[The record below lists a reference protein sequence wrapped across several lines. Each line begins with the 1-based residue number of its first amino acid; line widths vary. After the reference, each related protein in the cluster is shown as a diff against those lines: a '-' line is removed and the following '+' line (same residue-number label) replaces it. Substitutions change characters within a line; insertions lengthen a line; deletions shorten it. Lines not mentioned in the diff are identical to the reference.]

1 ASEQVS
7 RRRGDVEEVRWARA
21 TRASL
26 LFSIGRWDEARL
38 LVEAFIADC
47 DAGKPH
53 YLEAA
58 LRLTRAWI
66 RLARDDTDGAVDDI
80 ERALALARP
89 AKDPQVLFS
98 ALGDAAYLYTKL
110 GRLDEASQLGR
121 ELLSADPRAPRWSI
135 DFVIAA

>member
-1 ASEQVS
+1 
-7 RRRGDVEEVRWARA
+7 
-21 TRASL
+21 
-26 LFSIGRWDEARL
+26 GRWDEARP
-38 LVEAFIADC
+38 LVDAFIADC

-58 LRLTRAWI
+58 LRITRAWA
-66 RLARDDTDGAVDDI
+66 RLARDDTVGAIDDI
-80 ERALALARP
+80 ERALAVARP

-98 ALGDAAYLYTKL
+98 ALGNAAHLHTKL

-135 DFVIAA
+135 DFVIAADRLGLGDEMRRTFADAPEARPSEVLL